1 MEHWEQ
7 VYTLMK
13 VFKKKGAKNMS
24 DRNKEV
30 KEKKQSI
37 ILERLLQSII
47 KRLSKQKKGEKKL
60 VGVHPTSHKK

>member
-30 KEKKQSI
+30 KEKSKA
-37 ILERLLQSII
+37 
-47 KRLSKQKKGEKKL
+47 LS
-60 VGVHPTSHKK
+60 